1 MNEVWQ
7 VYWRKAVDNL
17 RVAKQAWEMAA
28 FDPCVSR
35 AYFATF
41 HAAIAA
47 LLRLTDY
54 RSRTWKHG
62 EVQAEFVRRLIH
74 RRKVFPSWMA
84 SVLPELAA
92 LREDGDYRPFHVSKS
107 QAQRALKRAEEFLKQ
122 VGEALKQEGRG
133 EPLGMAG

>member
-1 MNEVWQ
+1 MQ
-7 VYWRKAVDNL
+7 VAGR
-17 RVAKQAWEMAA
+17 AWETAA

-35 AYFATF
+35 AYFAAF

-47 LLRLTDY
+47 LLKLTDY

-84 SVLPELAA
+84 SVLQD
-92 LREDGDYRPFHVSKS
+92 LRELREIADYEPTNVSKV
-107 QAQRALKRAEEFLKQ
+107 QAQKALKLASDFLEVVRQ
-122 VGEALKQEGRG
+122 VLETG
-133 EPLGMAG
+133 

>member
-7 VYWRKAVDNL
+7 VYWRKAKDNSQ
-17 RVAKQAWEMAA
+17 VAKQAWKMAA
-28 FDPCVSR
+28 FDPCVSH

-41 HAAIAA
+41 HAAITA

-74 RRKVFPSWMA
+74 RSKVFPNWMA
-84 SVLPELAA
+84 SVLPKLAELRVDA
-92 LREDGDYRPFHVSKS
+92 DYPPSHVSKG
-107 QAQRALKRAEEFLKQ
+107 QTEKALRRAEEFVK
-122 VGEALKQEGRG
+122 VVEEAVTKR
-133 EPLGMAG
+133 